1 MSPPPPPNNR
11 YSPNSFIDDRDRY
24 AGGRYS
30 PDDRYNDYS
39 DMRSQ
44 YETETDFSPP
54 RSPEPRSAY
63 HRDHQPRSAGYK
75 ATSPPPATQTSTN
88 NTNNNRKPS
97 SKGSNSSSDDDFYGN
112 W

>member
-24 AGGRYS
+24 GSGRYS

-54 RSPEPRSAY
+54 RSPEPRPY
-63 HRDHQPRSAGYK
+63 RDHRSSAGYK
-75 ATSPPPATQTSTN
+75 AYPPATSPLPPPQSSSAT
-88 NTNNNRKPS
+88 NNRKPS
-97 SKGSNSSSDDDFYGN
+97 SKGSSCSSNDDFYGN